1 MSKLIEERKEVHEHD
16 NYRLPWKV
24 EGETCRQEGEEM
36 TLGAVEFHSNLTV
49 YTLQAKKRKQG

>member
-1 MSKLIEERKEVHEHD
+1 MEERKEVHEHD